1 MEYRK
6 RSKSNP
12 LDDTDIKVDIDIN
25 IIPLSITQR
34 IVKFFKTM
42 LLNLN
47 PFNRNKYIV
56 IHN

>member
-25 IIPLSITQR
+25 IIPLSIPQR

-47 PFNRNKYIV
+47 AFNRNKYIV